1 MSISMLED
9 TYNIKSKYWII
20 SRLTQLKKKK
30 KRKNQTVEAKK
41 KKNAKESSNVD
52 QPVLFLIRSFS
63 FSFDTTSGLLFFF
76 GAAKIVHS

>member
-1 MSISMLED
+1 MLED

-41 KKNAKESSNVD
+41 KKKNAKESSNAD

-63 FSFDTTSGLLFFF
+63 FSFDTTSGLLFFL

>member
-1 MSISMLED
+1 MLED

-20 SRLTQLKKKK
+20 SRLTQLKKRKK
-30 KRKNQTVEAKK
+30 KNQTVETKK

-63 FSFDTTSGLLFFF
+63 FSFDTTSGLLFFL

>member
-1 MSISMLED
+1 MLED

-20 SRLTQLKKKK
+20 SRLTQLKK

-52 QPVLFLIRSFS
+52 QPVLFLIRS
-63 FSFDTTSGLLFFF
+63 LLFLL

>member
-1 MSISMLED
+1 MLED

-41 KKNAKESSNVD
+41 KKMPRKV
-52 QPVLFLIRSFS
+52 RM
-63 FSFDTTSGLLFFF
+63 
-76 GAAKIVHS
+76 

>member
-41 KKNAKESSNVD
+41 KKKCQGKFECRSTS
-52 QPVLFLIRSFS
+52 PFSYSKFLFLF
-63 FSFDTTSGLLFFF
+63 
-76 GAAKIVHS
+76 

>member
-1 MSISMLED
+1 MTISMLED

-20 SRLTQLKKKK
+20 SRLTQLKKKEK
-30 KRKNQTVEAKK
+30 TRQLKQEK

-52 QPVLFLIRSFS
+52 QPVLFLIRS
-63 FSFDTTSGLLFFF
+63 LLFFL

>member
-1 MSISMLED
+1 MLED

-20 SRLTQLKKKK
+20 SRLTQLKKK
-30 KRKNQTVEAKK
+30 RKNQTVEAK

-52 QPVLFLIRSFS
+52 QPVLFLIRS
-63 FSFDTTSGLLFFF
+63 LLFFL

>member
-1 MSISMLED
+1 MLED

-20 SRLTQLKKKK
+20 SRLTQLKKK
-30 KRKNQTVEAKK
+30 RKNQTVEAKKKK

-52 QPVLFLIRSFS
+52 QPVLFLIRS
-63 FSFDTTSGLLFFF
+63 LLFFL

>member
-1 MSISMLED
+1 MLED

-20 SRLTQLKKKK
+20 SRLTQLKKRKK
-30 KRKNQTVEAKK
+30 EKIRQLKQKK

-63 FSFDTTSGLLFFF
+63 FSFDTTSGLLFFL